1 MNLNNK
7 IKETIDS
14 ALREMHMSPTLKD
27 SIQRKI
33 SSRGKK
39 HIRPMIAMGA
49 ACLCIVLA
57 VTALAAN
64 AVQNY
69 TMEFYLRY
77 LSIEKMAVADAE
89 AQQYGPDIYLK
100 GLESDDIYEQY
111 FSINKLVEY
120 YNEESIRQKAVKAI
134 SPFLDNPEQKLKQAA
149 SLALSILNKTY
160 DNPNIYHLDEEVKIF
175 TLFPDYSDYGSHN
188 EIWMI
193 KDGILSKFYSFQE
206 PNMYITSIIPSPDGK
221 LFAVSTCSNKSSYLV
236 IFDSARTTVSPELID
251 SARLRLAQDRQ
262 LTVWE
267 RIDHENYTGLNPKD
281 ISWLSNDILSFQAD
295 LSYNGAE
302 IVIPAAVTYHFS
314 SKQLTIEE
322 LAE

>member
-14 ALREMHMSPTLKD
+14 ALREMHMSGTLKD
-27 SIQRKI
+27 SIRRKV
-33 SSRGKK
+33 SYQGKK

-100 GLESDDIYEQY
+100 GLQSDDIYEQY

-120 YNEESIRQKAVKAI
+120 YNEEPIRQKAVKAI

-206 PNMYITSIIPSPDGK
+206 PNMYITSIVPS
-221 LFAVSTCSNKSSYLV
+221 LV

-302 IVIPAAVTYHFS
+302 IVVPAAITSHFS

>member
-14 ALREMHMSPTLKD
+14 ALREMHMSGTLKD
-27 SIQRKI
+27 SIRRKV
-33 SSRGKK
+33 SYQGKK

-100 GLESDDIYEQY
+100 GLQSDDIYEQY

-120 YNEESIRQKAVKAI
+120 YNEEPIRQKAVKAI

-206 PNMYITSIIPSPDGK
+206 PNMYITSIVPSPDGK

-236 IFDSARTTVSPELID
+236 IFPTRGFQRPTPQIISELELNQMRNQMN
-251 SARLRLAQDRQ
+251 AMAAANMQLQQQLANAQQ
-262 LTVWE
+262 PCLL
-267 RIDHENYTGLNPKD
+267 YTSLLNHYWIMKAG
-281 ISWLSNDILSFQAD
+281 I
-295 LSYNGAE
+295 
-302 IVIPAAVTYHFS
+302 
-314 SKQLTIEE
+314 
-322 LAE
+322 

>member
-1 MNLNNK
+1 MNNK

-14 ALREMHMSPTLKD
+14 ALREMHMSGALKD
-27 SIQRKI
+27 RIREGMSVRRRKPV
-33 SSRGKK
+33 
-39 HIRPMIAMGA
+39 RPLIAMGT
-49 ACLCIVLA
+49 ACLCIIVT
-57 VTALAAN
+57 VTALAAS

-69 TMEFYLRY
+69 TQEFYLRY

-89 AQQYGPDIYLK
+89 AQRYGADIYLK

-120 YNEESIRQKAVKAI
+120 YNEEPIRQKAVKAI

-160 DNPNIYHLDEEVKIF
+160 DNPNIYHLDKDVKVF
-175 TLFPDYSDYGSHN
+175 TLFPCYSDYGSYN

-193 KDGILSKFYSFQE
+193 KDGILSKFYSFQS
-206 PNMYITSIIPSPDGK
+206 PSMYITSITPSPDGK

-236 IFDSARTTVSPELID
+236 VFDSAGTTGSPELID
-251 SARLRLAQDRQ
+251 SARLHVAQEKH

-267 RIDHENYTGLNPKD
+267 RMDHENYSGLNPKD

-295 LSYNGAE
+295 LGYNGAE
-302 IVIPAAVTYHFS
+302 IVVPAAVTYHFS
-314 SKQLTIEE
+314 SKQLMIEE